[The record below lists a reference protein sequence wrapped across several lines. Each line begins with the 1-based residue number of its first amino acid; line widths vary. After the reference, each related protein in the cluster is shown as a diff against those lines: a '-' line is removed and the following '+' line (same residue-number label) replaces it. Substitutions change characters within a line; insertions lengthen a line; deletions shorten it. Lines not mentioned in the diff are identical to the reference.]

1 MSPSRQAPLVKV
13 FKDSICQ
20 ATASRNKLLLVRK
33 KHFTQGLGFASSYKF
48 APIVMH
54 KIILM
59 TYGAL
64 FLVLGVLAGYYIR
77 QIVARFQK
85 RSLETDVAEL
95 MLRAREDAARIIE
108 ESDRKIEFRMDE
120 LRATEREFET
130 ELKKTREFLV
140 KKESLLDTRQMD
152 IDREYDELKKKVEE
166 VRTLKEKIA
175 DTIKIHETEL
185 VKLAGMTRDQA
196 QEQIFAQVEEQSAE
210 DILVRMRKLELY
222 GEEKYKSRAREILVN
237 TIQRLASSTAHETT
251 TTAVKI
257 ESEDVKGRIIGKE
270 GRNIR
275 TFERI
280 TGVELIVDDSPDEIV
295 ISSFDPIRR
304 QIARVTL
311 ENLIKDG
318 RIQPAKIEEFFE
330 KAKSEIAEIIKKS
343 GEDAV
348 HECGIYTLDPRV
360 VAVLGRLHYRTS
372 YGQNVLQHSLEVAH
386 LCEMLAT
393 ELGTDPA
400 VAKIAGLVHDI
411 GKALDHEVE
420 GTHIEIG
427 VKILEKFGVDPRV
440 IVAMKSHHDD
450 CPNETIEAVI
460 VQVCDQIS
468 GARPGA
474 RRDTLENYLK
484 RLRELESVV
493 NTFHGVEKS
502 YALQAGR
509 EIRVFVSPHMITD
522 LQAKQHARNMAIRI
536 QQELRYPGEIKITV
550 IRENRITE
558 FAR

>member
-1 MSPSRQAPLVKV
+1 
-13 FKDSICQ
+13 
-20 ATASRNKLLLVRK
+20 
-33 KHFTQGLGFASSYKF
+33 
-48 APIVMH
+48 MH

-152 IDREYDELKKKVEE
+152 MDREYDELKKKVEE

-295 ISSFDPIRR
+295 ISSFDPVRR

-348 HECGIYTLDPRV
+348 HECGIYTLDPRI

-393 ELGTDPA
+393 ELGADPV
-400 VAKIAGLVHDI
+400 VAKIGGLVHDI

-450 CPNETIEAVI
+450 CPHETIEAVI

>member
-1 MSPSRQAPLVKV
+1 MNTL
-13 FKDSICQ
+13 II
-20 ATASRNKLLLVRK
+20 LLVC
-33 KHFTQGLGFASSYKF
+33 FVVLILGIGLGYF
-48 APIVMH
+48 
-54 KIILM
+54 
-59 TYGAL
+59 
-64 FLVLGVLAGYYIR
+64 IR

-85 RSLETDVAEL
+85 RSLETNVKEL
-95 MLRAREDAARIIE
+95 MLRAREDATRIIE
-108 ESDRKIEFRMDE
+108 EAER
-120 LRATEREFET
+120 RALSRED
-130 ELKKTREFLV
+130 ELKKTRDFLLN
-140 KKESLLDTRQMD
+140 KEKMLDGRQVD
-152 IDREYDELKKKVEE
+152 IDREYDDLKKKITE
-166 VRTLKEKIA
+166 VQTLKEKMSENLAKQESDFI
-175 DTIKIHETEL
+175 
-185 VKLAGMTRDQA
+185 KLAGMTREDA
-196 QEQIFAQVEEQSAE
+196 REILVKDAEEKYAE
-210 DILVRMRKLELY
+210 DIMVRMRKLEIT

-237 TIQRLASSTAHETT
+237 SIQRLASSTAHEMTT
-251 TTAVKI
+251 TSVEI
-257 ESEDVKGRIIGKE
+257 ESDDVKGKIIGRE

-280 TGVELIVDDSPDEIV
+280 TGVELIIDESPDEII

-304 QIARVTL
+304 QVARVTL

-330 KAKSEIAEIIKKS
+330 EAKSEINEIIKKA

-348 HECGIYTLDPRV
+348 AECGIYTLDPRI
-360 VAVLGRLHYRTS
+360 VAILGRLRFRTS

-386 LCEMLAT
+386 MCEMLAT
-393 ELGTDPA
+393 ELGADPV

-427 VKILEKFGVDPRV
+427 MRILEKFGADPRV
-440 IVAMKSHHDD
+440 ITAMKSHHDD
-450 CPNETIEAVI
+450 WPHETVEAVI

-502 YALQAGR
+502 FALQAGR
-509 EIRVFVSPHMITD
+509 EIRVFVSPDMLND
-522 LQAKQHARNMAIRI
+522 VQARETARNMAIRI
-536 QQELRYPGEIKITV
+536 EQELRYPGEIKVTV
-550 IRENRITE
+550 IRENRVIE
-558 FAR
+558 YAR